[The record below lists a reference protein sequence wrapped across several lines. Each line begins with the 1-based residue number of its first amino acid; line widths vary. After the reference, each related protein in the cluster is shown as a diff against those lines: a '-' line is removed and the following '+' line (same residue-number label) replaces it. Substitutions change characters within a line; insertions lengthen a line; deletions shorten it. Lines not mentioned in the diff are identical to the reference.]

1 MAMIFTHHYFNK
13 VIPIHTFVPFLSFLV
28 FSRILSPPPPLP
40 NPLTK
45 FAVPAKGL
53 RSSHL
58 PAFTRQVRERLV
70 VYLPLFYR
78 GFLHPKRWLAFGN
91 FWLPSTVPPSA
102 FCSKILLASEFRPRR
117 DSKMLPC
124 QLPPGAA
131 WSSAWE
137 RSLGSGRHRAKETS
151 SLLSKASHKAA
162 CKWSLAMVFA
172 SHHPKQCLYHQPL
185 VFRGKKNLS
194 FSSQRLTG
202 CYFSTHLKNM
212 LVKMDQ
218 FRK

>member
-13 VIPIHTFVPFLSFLV
+13 SYRFIPLCLSYLSLSSPGSFLPHRHFPTPHQICRACQGV
-28 FSRILSPPPPLP
+28 EVQPPTGIHSPGEGKVGSLPTIILQRFPTSQTVVGIWEFLVAINSTTFGFLFKNLVGFRIS
-40 NPLTK
+40 
-45 FAVPAKGL
+45 AKTGL
-53 RSSHL
+53 QDVAL
-58 PAFTRQVRERLV
+58 PATA
-70 VYLPLFYR
+70 
-78 GFLHPKRWLAFGN
+78 W
-91 FWLPSTVPPSA
+91 
-102 FCSKILLASEFRPRR
+102 
-117 DSKMLPC
+117 
-124 QLPPGAA
+124 AA

-172 SHHPKQCLYHQPL
+172 SPPKTMSVPSTTR
-185 VFRGKKNLS
+185 FSGKKNLS
-194 FSSQRLTG
+194 FSSKRLTG